1 MSSFSSQKASM
12 KTKSSKAK
20 ASMKAESSKV
30 KASMEVKSSKAKAS
44 IKRTLVLTRKELYSW
59 IHSPALYGITVFF
72 LLFVSIWFYYVER
85 FFVMNTASLRPFFMA
100 FPQAFILVIPV
111 LTMKAWA
118 EERKLGSAEILFTMP
133 FTEWELVCGK
143 FLSCFTLLV
152 GMIALT
158 LPVPLTLLPLGHF
171 DPGVIFAE
179 YTGALLLGASASAL
193 GLFLSSVSKTQAA
206 AFLGSAVVL
215 LFVMLI
221 NNFTQDLP
229 PFLAGFLNFI
239 SLTFHFESF
248 VRGLLDSRGVAF
260 FLLTTGLFLFLNTQ
274 VLIFRKWD

>member
-1 MSSFSSQKASM
+1 MR
-12 KTKSSKAK
+12 
-20 ASMKAESSKV
+20 
-30 KASMEVKSSKAKAS
+30 
-44 IKRTLVLTRKELYSW
+44 ILVLARKELYSW
-59 IHSPALYGITVFF
+59 LNSPALYGITVFF
-72 LLFVSIWFYYVER
+72 LLFVSIWFYYLQR
-85 FFVMNTASLRPFFMA
+85 FFAMDVATLRPFFLA
-100 FPQAFILVIPV
+100 FPPAFILVIPV

-143 FLSCFTLLV
+143 FLCCFILLC

-158 LPVPLTLLPLGHF
+158 LPVPLTLLPLGTF

-179 YTGALLLGASASAL
+179 YTGALLLGASAASL

-215 LFVMLI
+215 LVVMLI

-229 PFLAGFLNFI
+229 PFLAGFVNFI
-239 SLTFHFESF
+239 SLAYHFESF
-248 VRGLLDSRGVAF
+248 TRGLLDSRDITY

-274 VLIFRKWD
+274 VLIFRKWS